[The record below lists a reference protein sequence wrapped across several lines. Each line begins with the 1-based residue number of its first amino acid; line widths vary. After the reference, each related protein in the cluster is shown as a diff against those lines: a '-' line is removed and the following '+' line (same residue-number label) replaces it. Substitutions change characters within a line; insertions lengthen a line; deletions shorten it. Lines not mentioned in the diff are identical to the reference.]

1 MLWLPPYYWHCVQNP
16 TDSIGVSFRWIPPLY
31 SLKIAPLYMLLD
43 FCARNPPIWKGSEM
57 VRKDANLIYL
67 AETGQLEDYLKKKA
81 ERDEAKKQEKTLK
94 AKAAV

>member
-1 MLWLPPYYWHCVQNP
+1 M
-16 TDSIGVSFRWIPPLY
+16 I
-31 SLKIAPLYMLLD
+31 LD
-43 FCARNPPIWKGSEM
+43 FCANNPPIWKGSKM

-81 ERDEAKKQEKTLK
+81 ERDEAKKLAEAQK